1 MLQNLG
7 GPPSYK
13 MKHLDMGRMAVS
25 RLYRQQH
32 FDPSVDKSS
41 PVGAVASSNICQG
54 TQQGSY
60 SPVDQVRGRH
70 ASGLVVDPLARLTR
84 ETREVSSKIRN
95 ERGDFTPDATEKRA
109 IRGHYVC
116 TKLDDL
122 EKNGHIPRNTQGTKT
137 ESRETN

>member
-7 GPPSYK
+7 GPPSHEIK
-13 MKHLDMGRMAVS
+13 PWDTGRMAVS

-41 PVGAVASSNICQG
+41 PVRAVGSSNICQG
-54 TQQGSY
+54 TWQGSY
-60 SPVDQVRGRH
+60 PPVHQVRGRH

-95 ERGDFTPDATEKRA
+95 ERGDVTPDATETKGHKRPLCMHQT
-109 IRGHYVC
+109 G
-116 TKLDDL
+116 
-122 EKNGHIPRNTQGTKT
+122 
-137 ESRETN
+137 